1 MFGFETVG
9 SFNAEMSPKLN
20 IQLEKF
26 MLKNVPPKFCVNK
39 FKKQVFHR
47 RRTCLNYNEGKTGF
61 TIWKITLSVEF
72 ATNSPFNRNFNVH
85 CSVFNPFT
93 AGKLV
98 VNYLN

>member
-61 TIWKITLSVEF
+61 TIWKTTLSV
-72 ATNSPFNRNFNVH
+72 NLQQIVH
-85 CSVFNPFT
+85 LIETLMFTVQCSILLLR
-93 AGKLV
+93 GSWL
-98 VNYLN
+98 